1 MHSFDRLK
9 LALVGLTKMSKGT
22 PVNRKTLI
30 PPISEKAVKV
40 QQKRVREADPKTKA
54 KFIVDVQGQ
63 NVKGRGPQETEYTG

>member
-9 LALVGLTKMSKGT
+9 LALVGFTKMSKGT
-22 PVNRKTLI
+22 QVTRETLI
-30 PPISEKAVKV
+30 PPSGEKAIKAER
-40 QQKRVREADPKTKA
+40 QRVRDAEPKAKA